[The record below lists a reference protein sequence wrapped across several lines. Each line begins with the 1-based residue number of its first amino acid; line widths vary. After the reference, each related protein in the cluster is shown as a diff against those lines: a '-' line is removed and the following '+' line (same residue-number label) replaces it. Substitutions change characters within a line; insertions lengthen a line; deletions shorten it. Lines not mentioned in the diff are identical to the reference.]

1 MIIMK
6 LSFEINIKGLNRKRM
21 VYSVK
26 FRKYHA
32 MDKSRKMPRV
42 HKTNLNELNFQYSFL
57 FCLLCFLFQQVFDFN
72 QIQQYIPPHI
82 TTYQYKSLH
91 ITTYHYISLHITTYP
106 YISLHIATYRYI
118 SREIYS
124 YKHFSKSKMSKT

>member
-42 HKTNLNELNFQYSFL
+42 HKTNLNELNFQYSVCFVSYS
-57 FCLLCFLFQQVFDFN
+57 FSFNKLLILTKYN
-72 QIQQYIPPHI
+72 NTYHHI
-82 TTYQYKSLH
+82 SLH
-91 ITTYHYISLHITTYP
+91 ININHYISLHITTYR
-106 YISLHIATYRYI
+106 YILLHIPTYHYI
-118 SREIYS
+118 LLHID
-124 YKHFSKSKMSKT
+124 T